1 MFDKSSAKWLVST
14 LYLLGCVSTT
24 IGHQR
29 CNYTEEIMEA
39 IASKPENR
47 LYLSKLFYPINRA
60 SPSYAIIGYFVGYN
74 GQLPYQC
81 KEGVLPWKEYPQ
93 LNITEGATGNIWWML
108 WSTNALHSITSP
120 MLMETLGF
128 FTISISYR
136 VFFNKTSPFVFPTPM
151 ACLAIPCNIDN
162 AGDKDII
169 HMLGETT
176 VEVRNENP

>member
-1 MFDKSSAKWLVST
+1 MLNKSSVRWLVST
-14 LYLLGCVSTT
+14 LYLLICVSTT
-24 IGHQR
+24 VGHQR
-29 CNYTEEIMEA
+29 CIYTEEIMEA

-81 KEGVLPWKEYPQ
+81 KEGVLPWKKYPQ
-93 LNITEGATGNIWWML
+93 LNITEGAKGNIQWML

-120 MLMETLGF
+120 MLMETMGF
-128 FTISISYR
+128 FNMGISYR
-136 VFFNKTSPFVFPTPM
+136 VFFNRTSPLFPPTPM
-151 ACLAIPCNIDN
+151 ACLAIPCNIDSN
-162 AGDKDII
+162 SNKDMI

-176 VEVRNENP
+176 VEVRTNS